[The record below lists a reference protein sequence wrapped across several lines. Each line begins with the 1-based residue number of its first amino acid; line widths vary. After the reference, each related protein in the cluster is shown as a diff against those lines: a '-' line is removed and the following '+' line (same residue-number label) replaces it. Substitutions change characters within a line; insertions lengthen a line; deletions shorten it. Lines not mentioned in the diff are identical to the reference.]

1 MKVAFDVQGT
11 LEGRSSP
18 RVVRL
23 FRAFAELG
31 CDMYV
36 WSFGGRS
43 MARDM
48 YVWSFGGG
56 SMARDTIDGLC
67 LNSYGKNGCRAMSKR
82 HHEGGPVEDRK
93 MDLCIDDDSRTA
105 YTLDSKKVLTVG
117 DIPKDEQE
125 IINLA
130 KTLYDS
136 FYKG

>member
-1 MKVAFDVQGT
+1 MMVAFDVQGT

-18 RVVRL
+18 QVVRL

-36 WSFGGRS
+36 WSFGGR
-43 MARDM
+43 
-48 YVWSFGGG
+48 G
-56 SMARDTIDGLC
+56 MARDTIDGLC
-67 LNSYGKNGCRAMSKR
+67 LSSYGKNGCRAMSKR
-82 HHEGGPVEDRK
+82 HHEDGPVEDRK

-105 YTLDSKKVLTVG
+105 YTLDSKKVLMVG
-117 DIPKDEQE
+117 DIPEDEQE